1 MKRPTYFLLV
11 FLTFSLQMGCTSYQ
25 LLGNVVDLE
34 LNPVPDARVTLH
46 YPASGDSLSVITAAD
61 GSYSLDGIK
70 EKKVSVEVRAKHYQ
84 PQKRDLTINKKVQ
97 SEQLQIQHSPT
108 RISGQV
114 LDSKTKEPLQSVVIR
129 ILPNMISILTDI
141 DGRFMLDNGIDPE
154 LQTTLQFTRSNYNVN
169 TKIVQPRQYQL
180 VDIGQVYMT
189 TILDPKMDATG
200 KLSKLQS
207 VDTDIS
213 QDARNIPIDQSIQAF
228 LRDSEEFTKE
238 QFGAKLRETNRTI
251 SDETISK
258 NLEELVKSGKIFLDP
273 ETNLY
278 RPAKSN

>member
-1 MKRPTYFLLV
+1 MIKSAHFLLV
-11 FLTFSLQMGCTSYQ
+11 FLALALQMGCTSYR
-25 LLGNVVDLE
+25 LVGNVVDLE
-34 LNPVPDARVTLH
+34 LNPVPGARVTLH
-46 YPASGDSLSVITAAD
+46 YPSSGDSLSVVTAAD
-61 GSYSLDGIK
+61 GSYSLDGI
-70 EKKVSVEVRAKHYQ
+70 EEQNVSVEVRAQHYQ
-84 PQKRDLTINKKVQ
+84 PQRRDLTINKEVQ

-141 DGRFMLDNGIDPE
+141 DGRFLLDNGIDPE
-154 LQTTLQFTRSNYNVN
+154 LPATLQFTRSNYNVY

-200 KLSKLQS
+200 KLRELQAG
-207 VDTDIS
+207 DIDNS
-213 QDARNIPIDQSIQAF
+213 LYSRNIPVDQSIEAF
-228 LRDSEEFTKE
+228 LRDSDKFSRDE
-238 QFGAKLRETNRTI
+238 FGAKLRETSRTI
-251 SDETISK
+251 SDETITK
-258 NLEELVKSGKIFLDP
+258 NLEELVKSGKIILDP

-278 RPAKSN
+278 RPVKTN